1 MGGTKEVRDYDPS
14 TGALARSAAMA
25 AQNKC
30 VALSLPL
37 KDGYLYHDARHVQ
50 N

>member
-1 MGGTKEVRDYDPS
+1 MFGSKEVRDYDPS

-30 VALSLPL
+30 VCRRNIL
-37 KDGYLYHDARHVQ
+37 
-50 N
+50 